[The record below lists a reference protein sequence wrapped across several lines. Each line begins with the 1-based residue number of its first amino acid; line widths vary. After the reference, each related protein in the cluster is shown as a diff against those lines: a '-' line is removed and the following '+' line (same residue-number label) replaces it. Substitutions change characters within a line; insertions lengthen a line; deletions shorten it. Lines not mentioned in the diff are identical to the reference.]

1 MICYI
6 IKTFVTPN
14 KFPHVKVA
22 GNTKKAGQAWAR
34 SLLQTSTQRKVEQY
48 GLTATVT
55 EVHLKNTKRQNIKK
69 KFLSVTHWKLTKKAQ
84 ILQNGQMCCFMT
96 STRQKWLNLHLY
108 GSL

>member
-69 KFLSVTHWKLTKKAQ
+69 KFLSVTH
-84 ILQNGQMCCFMT
+84 
-96 STRQKWLNLHLY
+96 
-108 GSL
+108 